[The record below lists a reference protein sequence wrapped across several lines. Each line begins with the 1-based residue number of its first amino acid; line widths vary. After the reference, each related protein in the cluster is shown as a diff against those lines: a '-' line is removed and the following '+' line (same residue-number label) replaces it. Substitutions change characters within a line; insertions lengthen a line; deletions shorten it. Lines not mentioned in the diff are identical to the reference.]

1 MRRVLPIFLIVIM
14 IFVFTSCGGGQEY
27 ELTKDSL
34 PQEGVPKGQVTKHV
48 WDSSKIYSGTTRD
61 YWVYVPAQYEASK
74 PACVMIFKDGQVFI
88 DEEGPVNIPVVFD
101 NLIHKQEMPVT
112 IAILINPGTKDGKSQ
127 RRLEYGTVS
136 DTYARFLLEEIIPE
150 VGKNY
155 NLTKDRE
162 GRAIAGSSAG
172 GICSYI
178 VGWERNDAFSKVV
191 SFIGGFVGVPGAG
204 EYPSKAR
211 RTRGDPKPLRV
222 YLQTGENDL
231 NFMLGDV
238 KLGNMDMANALEF
251 AGYDYR
257 FEMGTGG
264 HDLKHGGAN
273 LPNTLRWLWRD
284 YPGVKGYEET
294 LEKNANAEKLS
305 LTGKSLSVR
314 IDNDNYKFNFEK
326 GDAVKISGG
335 NTWDGLIAQYKQ
347 DGQTIY
353 IWTSEMLL
361 TGSYQDGKLE
371 IHDGKIPD
379 KIDVRDVPSVTG
391 QTLMTED
398 GGEIVNWKFEE
409 GGKLII
415 SGADMEEGLEAKYKQ
430 NGRKINIWTEDWQL
444 QATYDGKE
452 FDIGK
457 GDEKK
462 EVEYE
467 LSGDSLPKEG
477 VPKGKI
483 TKYSWNRS
491 EIYPG
496 STRNYW
502 IYVPAQ
508 YDPAKPACL
517 MVFFDGEWF
526 KNRVSTVFDNLIHK
540 NLMPVTI
547 GLFINPGII
556 NQPEYKVDKSAG
568 SGPNISGK
576 TFTTKDGD
584 YETTWVFAENGKVEV
599 KDQGGKSYSG
609 TYDQKGQWIHIKAGD
624 EFWAKYDGKN
634 LEILGTKDNRGI
646 EYDTLGDKNAR
657 FIVEEILPEVAKEY
671 NITKDPAGRAI
682 CGFSSGGSG
691 AFNVAW
697 EMPDQ
702 FSKVLSFCASYTN
715 CRGGNAYP
723 TMVRKTRAN
732 PKPLRLFL
740 VGADD
745 DLNIRE
751 GNWTIGNLKME
762 SALKFARYDYKFAMG
777 TGGHEMNFGYSIFP
791 ETLRWLWR
799 DYPGVK
805 SEGIVDSSP
814 ETVTG
819 EWDVETI
826 VWDIELSNRLS
837 ITNSKGKLSATFK
850 DQENNQF
857 NISNVKFSEDI
868 LSFNL
873 VIPDLGKESLEA
885 WGRVEGD
892 KFYGALGADDEGMA
906 IDFPMKGR
914 KK

>member
-1 MRRVLPIFLIVIM
+1 MKHSFWIFALL
-14 IFVFTSCGGGQEY
+14 IFVFTSNGVGQEY
-27 ELTKDSL
+27 KLTEDSL
-34 PQEGVPKGQVTKHV
+34 PQEGVPKGTVTQHV
-48 WDSSKIYSGTTRD
+48 WDQSEIYPGSTRD
-61 YWVYVPAQYEASK
+61 YWVYVPAQYDDAN
-74 PACVMIFKDGQVFI
+74 PACVMIFQDGEGFM
-88 DEEGPVNIPVVFD
+88 EEDGPINIPVVFD

-112 IAILINPGTKDGKSQ
+112 IAILINPGTKNGKSQ

-136 DTYARFLLEEIIPE
+136 DTYARFLLDEIIPE
-150 VGKNY
+150 VEKKY
-155 NLTKDRE
+155 NLADDRE
-162 GRAIAGSSAG
+162 ARAISGISAG

-191 SFIGGFVGVPGAG
+191 SFVGGFIRVPGG
-204 EYPSKAR
+204 GDYPSKAR
-211 RTRGDPKPLRV
+211 RTRGNPKPLRV

-284 YPGVKGYEET
+284 YPGVKGYEKA
-294 LEKNANAEKLS
+294 LEEKEDAHGIS
-305 LTGKSLSVR
+305 LTGKSLSTS
-314 IDNDNYKFNFEK
+314 IDDDNYIFDFEK
-326 GDAVKISGG
+326 EGSVSISGG
-335 NTWDGLIAQYKQ
+335 NTGDGLIAQFKQ

-353 IWTSEMLL
+353 IWTEDMLL

-371 IHDGKIPD
+371 IHDGEIPD
-379 KIDVRDVPSVTG
+379 IIDAGDVPSVTG
-391 QTLMTED
+391 QILTTKD
-398 GGEIVNWKFEE
+398 GGEIVSWKFEE
-409 GGKLII
+409 EGKLII
-415 SGADMEEGLEAKYKQ
+415 SGAGMDEGLEANYKQ
-430 NGRKINIWTEDWQL
+430 NGRKINIWTDDWKI

-452 FDIGK
+452 FNTGK
-457 GDEKK
+457 GDEKEK
-462 EVEYE
+462 VEYE
-467 LSGDSLPKEG
+467 LSGDSLPQEG
-477 VPKGKI
+477 VPKGII

-491 EIYPG
+491 MIYPG

-508 YDPAKPACL
+508 YDPEKPACL

-540 NLMPVTI
+540 KAMPVTI
-547 GLFINPGII
+547 GVFVNPGEIT
-556 NQPEYKVDKSAG
+556 QPDYKVDKSDG
-568 SGPNISGK
+568 SAPTIRGK

-584 YETTWVFAENGKVEV
+584 YKTTWVFAEKGKVQV

-609 TYDQKGQWIHIKAGD
+609 TYEQKGQWIHIKAGD
-624 EFWAKYDGKN
+624 EFWAKYDGEN
-634 LEILGTKDNRGI
+634 FEVLGVRDNRGI

-657 FIVEEILPEVAKEY
+657 FIVEEIIAAVAEKY
-671 NITKDPAGRAI
+671 NITADPAGRAI
-682 CGFSSGGSG
+682 SGFSSGGSA

-723 TMVRKTRAN
+723 TMVRKTRGN
-732 PKPLRLFL
+732 LKPLRLFL
-740 VGADD
+740 VAADD

-762 SALKFARYDYKFAMG
+762 SALKFSRYDYKFAMG

-805 SEGIVDSSP
+805 SEGVVDSYP
-814 ETVTG
+814 ETVAG
-819 EWDVETI
+819 EWDVKTI
-826 VWDIELSNRLS
+826 IWDSELSAILT
-837 ITNSKGKLSATFK
+837 ITNSDGKLSATFK
-850 DQENNQF
+850 DQESKQF
-857 NISNVKFSEDI
+857 DISNVNFSEDI
-868 LSFNL
+868 LSFDL
-873 VIPDLGKESLEA
+873 VIPDLGQEA
-885 WGRVEGD
+885 LAAWVRVDGD
-892 KFYGALGADDEGMA
+892 QFEGALGADDEGM
-906 IDFPMKGR
+906 IVDYPMRAR
-914 KK
+914 KNDR

>member
-1 MRRVLPIFLIVIM
+1 MKESLFVFLILL
-14 IFVFTSCGGGQEY
+14 IFISFNCTGNGEEYKLTS
-27 ELTKDSL
+27 DSL
-34 PQEGVPKGQVTKHV
+34 PQEGVPKGKVTKHV
-48 WDSSKIYSGTTRD
+48 WDTSKIYPETTRD
-61 YWVYVPAQYEASK
+61 YWVYVPKQYESSK
-74 PACVMIFKDGQVFI
+74 PACVMIFQDGEVFI

-112 IAILINPGTKDGKSQ
+112 IAILINSGIKDGKSQ

-150 VGKNY
+150 VGKHY
-155 NLTKDRE
+155 NLTNDRE
-162 GRAIAGSSAG
+162 GRAISGSSAG

-211 RTRGDPKPLRV
+211 ITRGDPKPLRV

-231 NFMLGDV
+231 NFILGDV

-284 YPGVKGYEET
+284 YPGVKGYEEAIE
-294 LEKNANAEKLS
+294 EKAKSQALA
-305 LTGKSLSVR
+305 LPGKSISVS
-314 IDNDNYKFNFEK
+314 IEDTKYIFEFGK
-326 GDAVKISGG
+326 GGSVTISGG
-335 NTWDGLIAQYKQ
+335 NAKDGLMAQYKI

-353 IWTSEMLL
+353 IWTNDMLL
-361 TGSYQDGKLE
+361 TCIYENGELE
-371 IHDGKIPD
+371 IKDGNILDTKPD
-379 KIDVRDVPSVTG
+379 AEIPSVAG
-391 QTLMTED
+391 QALTTKD
-398 GGEIVNWKFEE
+398 GDEIYTWKFEE
-409 GGKLII
+409 GGKLTLL
-415 SGADMEEGLEAKYKQ
+415 GEGLGDGMELKYKQ
-430 NGRKINIWTEDWQL
+430 NGQNISIWGDDWQL
-444 QATYDGKE
+444 QATYDGKD

-457 GDEKK
+457 GDQKE

-467 LSGDSLPKEG
+467 LSGDSLPQEG

-483 TKYSWNRS
+483 RKYSWDNS
-491 EIYPG
+491 NIYPG

-502 IYVPAQ
+502 IYVPSQ
-508 YDPAKPACL
+508 YEPAKPACL

-540 NLMPVTI
+540 KAMPVTI
-547 GLFINPGII
+547 GLFINPGEIT
-556 NQPEYKVDKSAG
+556 QPKFKVDKSAG
-568 SGPNISGK
+568 SVPPISGK

-584 YETTWVFAENGKVEV
+584 YESTWIFAENAKVQV
-599 KDQGGKSYSG
+599 KDRGGKGYTG
-609 TYDQKGQWIHIKAGD
+609 TYEQKGQWVHIKAGD
-624 EFWAKYDGKN
+624 EFWAKYDGEKF
-634 LEILGTKDNRGI
+634 EIFGTKDNRGI
-646 EYDTLGDKNAR
+646 EYDTVDDRNAR
-657 FIVEEILPEVAKEY
+657 FIVEEILPEVVKEY

-682 CGFSSGGSG
+682 SGFSSGGSG

-697 EMPDQ
+697 QMPDQ

-723 TMVRKTRAN
+723 TMVRKTRGN

-751 GNWTIGNLKME
+751 GNWTIGNLKMQ

-777 TGGHEMNFGYSIFP
+777 SGGHEMNFGYSIFP

-799 DYPGVK
+799 DYQGVK
-805 SEGIVDSSP
+805 SEGIVNSSP
-814 ETVTG
+814 ETITG

-826 VWDIELSNRLS
+826 IWDVELSSVLTLTTS
-837 ITNSKGKLSATFK
+837 DAKLSATFK
-850 DQENNQF
+850 DQKNNQF
-857 NISNVKFSEDI
+857 NISNVKFSDDI
-868 LSFNL
+868 LSFDL
-873 VIPDLGKESLEA
+873 IVPDLDEEPLQA
-885 WGRVEGD
+885 WARVEGD
-892 KFYGALGADDEGMA
+892 QFDGALGGDDDGMA

>member
-1 MRRVLPIFLIVIM
+1 MKILSTFVTFMVLFLTFAVEA
-14 IFVFTSCGGGQEY
+14 GGQEY
-27 ELTKDSL
+27 KLKEDSL
-34 PQEGVPKGQVTKHV
+34 PQEGVPKGKVTKHV
-48 WDSSKIYSGTTRD
+48 WDSSKIYPGTTRD
-61 YWVYVPAQYEASK
+61 YWVYVPAQYDASK
-74 PACVMIFKDGQVFI
+74 PACVMIFQDGQVFI

-112 IAILINPGTKDGKSQ
+112 IAIMINLGTKDGKSQ

-150 VGKNY
+150 VGKNF
-155 NLTKDRE
+155 NLVDDRE

-204 EYPSKAR
+204 DYPSKAR
-211 RTRGDPKPLRV
+211 RSRDNPKPLRV

-231 NFMLGDV
+231 SFMLGDV

-284 YPGVKGYEET
+284 YPGVKGYEEA
-294 LEKNANAEKLS
+294 LEQKAKSKALS
-305 LTGKSLSVR
+305 LPGKSISASIDDIKYTFEFGKGGSVT
-314 IDNDNYKFNFEK
+314 IL
-326 GDAVKISGG
+326 GG
-335 NTWDGLIAQYKQ
+335 NDADGLMAQYKM

-379 KIDVRDVPSVTG
+379 TIDVGDVPSVTG
-391 QTLMTED
+391 QTLTTED

-415 SGADMEEGLEAKYKQ
+415 SGAGMGDGLKAKYKQ
-430 NGRKINIWTEDWQL
+430 NGLNINIWTDDWQI

-452 FDIGK
+452 FNIGK
-457 GDEKK
+457 SDEKEK
-462 EVEYE
+462 VEYE
-467 LSGDSLPKEG
+467 LSS
-477 VPKGKI
+477 
-483 TKYSWNRS
+483 N
-491 EIYPG
+491 IYPG
-496 STRNYW
+496 TTRNYW

-517 MVFFDGEWF
+517 MLFFDGQWF
-526 KNRVSTVFDNLIHK
+526 KDGVSTVFDNLIHK
-540 NLMPVTI
+540 NSMPVTLGI
-547 GLFINPGII
+547 FINPGKIT
-556 NQPEYKVDKSAG
+556 QPEFKVDKSAG
-568 SGPNISGK
+568 SAPDLRGK
-576 TFTTKDGD
+576 TLTSKFGVD
-584 YETTWVFAENGKVEV
+584 EITWAFGENGKVQV
-599 KDQGGKSYSG
+599 KEGQGGKDFSG
-609 TYDQKGQWIHIKAGD
+609 TYEQEGQWVHIRAGD
-624 EFWAKYDGKN
+624 EFWALYDGEKI
-634 LEILGTKDNRGI
+634 EILGTKDNRGL
-646 EYDTLGDKNAR
+646 EYDTLGDQNAR
-657 FIVEEILPEVAKEY
+657 FIVEEIIAAVAEKY
-671 NITKDPAGRAI
+671 SITEDPAGRAI
-682 CGFSSGGSG
+682 CGFSSGGSA

-697 EMPDQ
+697 ERPDQ
-702 FSKVLSFCASYTN
+702 FSKVLTYCASYTN
-715 CRGGNAYP
+715 CRGGHAYP
-723 TMVRKTRAN
+723 TMVRKTRGN
-732 PKPLRLFL
+732 PKPLRLFI
-740 VGADD
+740 VGAED
-745 DLNIRE
+745 DLDIRE

-777 TGGHEMNFGYSIFP
+777 SGGHEMNFGYSILP
-791 ETLRWLWR
+791 ESLRWLWR

-805 SEGIVDSSP
+805 GEGIVDSSP

-819 EWDVETI
+819 EWDVKTI
-826 VWDIELSNRLS
+826 IWDIKLTNRLT
-837 ITNSKGKLSATFK
+837 ITNNGGKLSATFK

-857 NISNVKFSEDI
+857 KISNVNYSEDI
-868 LSFNL
+868 LTFDL
-873 VIPDLGKESLEA
+873 VIPELGEEPLQA
-885 WGRVEGD
+885 WLKVDAEQFD
-892 KFYGALGADDEGMA
+892 GALGGYDDGMA

-914 KK
+914 KR